1 MYSVSELAKMYN
13 CTRQTI
19 YVKLDR
25 DELKPFL
32 TVTDTGKKLT
42 PEWLNLLN
50 IIMADSKVTLK
61 DSDANRQDEINHSDN
76 TNYQELYIKELKDKI
91 EYLNNVQRKLEDEKK
106 ELAGRVVFLTDELI
120 SNQKLL
126 NAPKGFLKKLFQ

>member
-1 MYSVSELAKMYN
+1 
-13 CTRQTI
+13 
-19 YVKLDR
+19 
-25 DELKPFL
+25 
-32 TVTDTGKKLT
+32 
-42 PEWLNLLN
+42 
-50 IIMADSKVTLK
+50 MADSKVTLK

-76 TNYQELYIKELKDKI
+76 TNYQDLYIKELKDKI

>member
-42 PEWLNLLN
+42 PE
-50 IIMADSKVTLK
+50 
-61 DSDANRQDEINHSDN
+61 
-76 TNYQELYIKELKDKI
+76 
-91 EYLNNVQRKLEDEKK
+91 
-106 ELAGRVVFLTDELI
+106 
-120 SNQKLL
+120 
-126 NAPKGFLKKLFQ
+126 